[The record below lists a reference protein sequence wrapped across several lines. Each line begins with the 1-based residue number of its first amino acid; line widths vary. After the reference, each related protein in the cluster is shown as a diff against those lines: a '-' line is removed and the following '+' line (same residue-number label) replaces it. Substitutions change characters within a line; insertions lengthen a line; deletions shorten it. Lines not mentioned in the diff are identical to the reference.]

1 MNYIRH
7 LAGFFDR
14 VAADERLNPTH
25 ISMYVSL
32 FQFWNAS
39 RFKNPISISR
49 NELMRVSKISA
60 KATYHKCM
68 KELNDFGY
76 LKYKPSFNPFKG
88 SLVYLF
94 NFQMSSNNETNNDFA
109 ANSPIQKK
117 KNNKTNWQTGSEQP
131 LSTNHT
137 KNETG
142 SEQAQEPYIN
152 GSNIINQTSLNLGKP
167 AQKKEVQKLNGLG
180 KEEKEKLR
188 QKKKLSTPKA
198 DEIPTD
204 SVGKRNVIA
213 RHEAISPSLQ
223 EVQEYFASQKF
234 PTVEAEKF
242 YNYFQSNGWLVG
254 GRTKMKDWKAAARN
268 WMLNAQKFANPFLQ
282 KERAGV
288 RPVKPTAKHLHAN
301 TKKNYSEPL

>member
-94 NFQMSSNNETNNDFA
+94 NFQ
-109 ANSPIQKK
+109 
-117 KNNKTNWQTGSEQP
+117 TGSEQP
-131 LSTNHT
+131 VSTDHT
-137 KNETG
+137 INRTG

-152 GSNIINQTSLNLGKP
+152 GSNIINQTALNLGEP
-167 AQKKEVQKLNGLG
+167 AQKKEVQKVNRSG
-180 KEEKEKLR
+180 KEKEKLR
-188 QKKKLSTPKA
+188 QKKKK
-198 DEIPTD
+198 ID
-204 SVGKRNVIA
+204 SPLGDGGFVA
-213 RHEAISPSLQ
+213 PQLAQ
-223 EVQEYFASQKF
+223 VQEYFASQKY
-234 PTVEAEKF
+234 PSVEAAKF

-254 GRTKMKDWKAAARN
+254 GRTKMKDWQAAARN
-268 WMLNAQKFANPFLQ
+268 WMLNAKKFASG
-282 KERAGV
+282 K
-288 RPVKPTAKHLHAN
+288 PVKPKAKHLHATTN
-301 TKKNYSEPL
+301 KNYSEPL

>member
-49 NELMRVSKISA
+49 GELMRVSKISA

-76 LKYKPSFNPFKG
+76 LKYKPSYNPFKG

-94 NFQMSSNNETNNDFA
+94 NFQ
-109 ANSPIQKK
+109 
-117 KNNKTNWQTGSEQP
+117 TGNEQP
-131 LSTNHT
+131 VSTDHT
-137 KNETG
+137 KNGTG
-142 SEQAQEPYIN
+142 VEQAQEPYIN
-152 GSNIINQTSLNLGKP
+152 GSNIINQTFLNLGKP
-167 AQKKEVQKLNGLG
+167 AQKKEVQKMNGQE
-180 KEEKEKLR
+180 KKEKSSA
-188 QKKKLSTPKA
+188 KK
-198 DEIPTD
+198 E
-204 SVGKRNVIA
+204 RNVFA
-213 RHEAISPSLQ
+213 VPQLAQ
-223 EVQEYFASQKF
+223 VQEYFASQKF
-234 PTVEAEKF
+234 PSVEAAKF

-268 WMLNAQKFANPFLQ
+268 WMLNAK
-282 KERAGV
+282 KYAGGK
-288 RPVKPTAKHLHAN
+288 PVKSKAKHLHAT

>member
-49 NELMRVSKISA
+49 GELMRVSKISA

-94 NFQMSSNNETNNDFA
+94 NFQ
-109 ANSPIQKK
+109 
-117 KNNKTNWQTGSEQP
+117 TGSEQP
-131 LSTNHT
+131 VSTDHT

-152 GSNIINQTSLNLGKP
+152 GSNIINQTSLNLGEP
-167 AQKKEVQKLNGLG
+167 AQKKEV
-180 KEEKEKLR
+180 EKLR
-188 QKKKLSTPKA
+188 GSGKKEKSSAKK
-198 DEIPTD
+198 E
-204 SVGKRNVIA
+204 RNVIPTKEESA
-213 RHEAISPSLQ
+213 KFFVPKPN

-234 PTVEAEKF
+234 PSVEAAKF

-254 GRTKMKDWKAAARN
+254 GRSKMKDWRAAARN
-268 WMLNAQKFANPFLQ
+268 WMLNANKFAAKLPLPS
-282 KERAGV
+282 ERAGV
-288 RPVKPTAKHLHAN
+288 RPPKAKHLHATTN
-301 TKKNYSEPL
+301 KNYSEPL

>member
-49 NELMRVSKISA
+49 GELMRVSKISA

-76 LKYKPSFNPFKG
+76 LKYKPSYNPFKG

-94 NFQMSSNNETNNDFA
+94 NFQ
-109 ANSPIQKK
+109 
-117 KNNKTNWQTGSEQP
+117 TGIEQP
-131 LSTNHT
+131 VITDHT
-137 KNETG
+137 KNGTG

-152 GSNIINQTSLNLGKP
+152 GSNIINQTSLNLGEP
-167 AQKKEVQKLNGLG
+167 VQKKEV
-180 KEEKEKLR
+180 EKLR
-188 QKKKLSTPKA
+188 EPGKKEKSSAKK
-198 DEIPTD
+198 E
-204 SVGKRNVIA
+204 RNVFVVP
-213 RHEAISPSLQ
+213 HLDH
-223 EVQEYFASQKF
+223 VKEYFTWQKF
-234 PTVEAEKF
+234 PPIEASKF

-254 GRTKMKDWKAAARN
+254 GRTKMKDWQAAARN
-268 WMLNAQKFANPFLQ
+268 WMLNANKFA
-282 KERAGV
+282 KG
-288 RPVKPTAKHLHAN
+288 KPEKPKAKHLHATTN
-301 TKKNYSEPL
+301 KNYSEPL

>member
-39 RFKNPISISR
+39 RFQNPISISR

-68 KELNDFGY
+68 RELNDFGY
-76 LKYKPSFNPFKG
+76 LQYRPSYNPFKG

-94 NFQMSSNNETNNDFA
+94 NFQTSSKQAGNA
-109 ANSPIQKK
+109 H
-117 KNNKTNWQTGSEQP
+117 
-131 LSTNHT
+131 HT

-142 SEQAQEPYIN
+142 SEQEQEPYIN
-152 GSNIINQTSLNLGKP
+152 GSNIINQTVLNLGKP
-167 AQKKEVQKLNGLG
+167 AQKKEVRKMNGLR
-180 KEEKEKLR
+180 KKEKSSV
-188 QKKKLSTPKA
+188 KK
-198 DEIPTD
+198 E
-204 SVGKRNVIA
+204 RNVFA
-213 RHEAISPSLQ
+213 APQLSQ
-223 EVQEYFASQKF
+223 VQEYFASQKF
-234 PTVEAEKF
+234 PPVEAEKF

-254 GRTKMKDWKAAARN
+254 GRTKMKDWKAAAHN
-268 WMLNAQKFANPFLQ
+268 WMLNAKKFA
-282 KERAGV
+282 AGKF
-288 RPVKPTAKHLHAN
+288 VKPTAKHLHARTN
-301 TKKNYSEPL
+301 KNYSEPL

>member
-14 VAADERLNPTH
+14 VATDERLNPTH

-49 NELMRVSKISA
+49 GELMRVSKISA

-76 LKYKPSFNPFKG
+76 SKYKPSYNPFKG

-94 NFQMSSNNETNNDFA
+94 NFQ
-109 ANSPIQKK
+109 
-117 KNNKTNWQTGSEQP
+117 TGSEQP
-131 LSTNHT
+131 LSTDHA

-152 GSNIINQTSLNLGKP
+152 GSNIINQTSLNLGEP
-167 AQKKEVQKLNGLG
+167 AQKKEV
-180 KEEKEKLR
+180 EKLR
-188 QKKKLSTPKA
+188 RQGKKEKSSAKK
-198 DEIPTD
+198 E
-204 SVGKRNVIA
+204 RNVFA
-213 RHEAISPSLQ
+213 TPQLAQ
-223 EVQEYFASQKF
+223 VQEYFASQKF
-234 PTVEAEKF
+234 PPVEASKF

-254 GRTKMKDWKAAARN
+254 GRTKMKDWQAAARN
-268 WMLNAQKFANPFLQ
+268 WMLNANKFA
-282 KERAGV
+282 KGKA
-288 RPVKPTAKHLHAN
+288 VKPKAKHLHATTN
-301 TKKNYSEPL
+301 KNYSDPL

>member
-49 NELMRVSKISA
+49 GELMRVSKISA

-76 LKYKPSFNPFKG
+76 LQYRPSYNPFKG

-94 NFQMSSNNETNNDFA
+94 NFQ
-109 ANSPIQKK
+109 
-117 KNNKTNWQTGSEQP
+117 TGSEQP
-131 LSTNHT
+131 FSTDHT
-137 KNETG
+137 KNRTG
-142 SEQAQEPYIN
+142 VEQAQEPYIN
-152 GSNIINQTSLNLGKP
+152 GSNIINQTSLNLGEP
-167 AQKKEVQKLNGLG
+167 AQKKEV
-180 KEEKEKLR
+180 EKLR
-188 QKKKLSTPKA
+188 GSGKKEKSSAKK
-198 DEIPTD
+198 E
-204 SVGKRNVIA
+204 RNEFVA
-213 RHEAISPSLQ
+213 PQ
-223 EVQEYFASQKF
+223 PGEVQEYFASQKF
-234 PTVEAEKF
+234 PSVEAAKF

-254 GRTKMKDWKAAARN
+254 GRSKMKDWRAAARN
-268 WMLNAQKFANPFLQ
+268 WMLNANKFSNPPLRS
-282 KERAGV
+282 ERAGV
-288 RPVKPTAKHLHAN
+288 RSPKAKHLHATTN
-301 TKKNYSEPL
+301 KNYSEPL

>member
-94 NFQMSSNNETNNDFA
+94 NFQTS
-109 ANSPIQKK
+109 
-117 KNNKTNWQTGSEQP
+117 SEQP
-131 LSTNHT
+131 VSTDHT
-137 KNETG
+137 KNGTG

-152 GSNIINQTSLNLGKP
+152 GSNIINQTSLNLGEP
-167 AQKKEVQKLNGLG
+167 AQKKEV
-180 KEEKEKLR
+180 EKLR
-188 QKKKLSTPKA
+188 GYGKKEKSSAKK
-198 DEIPTD
+198 E
-204 SVGKRNVIA
+204 RNVFA
-213 RHEAISPSLQ
+213 APQLSQ
-223 EVQEYFASQKF
+223 VQEYFASQKF
-234 PTVEAEKF
+234 PPVEASKF

-254 GRTKMKDWKAAARN
+254 GRTKMKDWQAAARN
-268 WMLNAQKFANPFLQ
+268 WMLNANKFA
-282 KERAGV
+282 KGKS
-288 RPVKPTAKHLHAN
+288 VKPKAKHLHATTN
-301 TKKNYSEPL
+301 KNYSEPL

>member
-94 NFQMSSNNETNNDFA
+94 NFQTS
-109 ANSPIQKK
+109 
-117 KNNKTNWQTGSEQP
+117 SEQP
-131 LSTNHT
+131 LGTDHT
-137 KNETG
+137 KNGTG
-142 SEQAQEPYIN
+142 IEQAQEPYIN
-152 GSNIINQTSLNLGKP
+152 GSNIINQTSLNLVS
-167 AQKKEVQKLNGLG
+167 Q
-180 KEEKEKLR
+180 R
-188 QKKKLSTPKA
+188 KKK
-198 DEIPTD
+198 
-204 SVGKRNVIA
+204 
-213 RHEAISPSLQ
+213 
-223 EVQEYFASQKF
+223 KF
-234 PTVEAEKF
+234 
-242 YNYFQSNGWLVG
+242 
-254 GRTKMKDWKAAARN
+254 
-268 WMLNAQKFANPFLQ
+268 
-282 KERAGV
+282 
-288 RPVKPTAKHLHAN
+288 
-301 TKKNYSEPL
+301 KN

>member
-1 MNYIRH
+1 MNYIKH

-14 VAADERLNPTH
+14 VASDERLNPTH
-25 ISMYVSL
+25 VSMYVSL

-39 RFKNPISISR
+39 RFQNPISISR
-49 NELMRVSKISA
+49 NELMKVSKISA

-68 KELNDFGY
+68 RELNDFGY
-76 LKYKPSFNPFKG
+76 LKYMPSYNPFKG

-94 NFQMSSNNETNNDFA
+94 NFQ
-109 ANSPIQKK
+109 
-117 KNNKTNWQTGSEQP
+117 TGIEQP
-131 LSTNHT
+131 PDTHHT
-137 KNETG
+137 KNGTG

-152 GSNIINQTSLNLGKP
+152 TSNIINQTELNLGKP
-167 AQKKEVQKLNGLG
+167 AQKREVRKVNRL
-180 KEEKEKLR
+180 EEKEKSSAKKERKAEGLPEVPDEVSGLR
-188 QKKKLSTPKA
+188 QKKKLSAPEA
-198 DEIPTD
+198 DEIPTG

-223 EVQEYFASQKF
+223 QVQEYFASQKF

-268 WMLNAQKFANPFLQ
+268 WMLNAQKFAGG
-282 KERAGV
+282 KS
-288 RPVKPTAKHLHAN
+288 VKPTAKHLHA
-301 TKKNYSEPL
+301 TTAKNYNEPL

>member
-1 MNYIRH
+1 MNYIKH

-14 VAADERLNPTH
+14 VAGDERLNPTH
-25 ISMYVSL
+25 VSMYVSL

-39 RFKNPISISR
+39 RFQNPISISR
-49 NELMRVSKISA
+49 NELMKVSKISA

-76 LKYKPSFNPFKG
+76 LQYRPSYNPFKG

-94 NFQMSSNNETNNDFA
+94 NFQ
-109 ANSPIQKK
+109 
-117 KNNKTNWQTGSEQP
+117 TGSEQP
-131 LSTNHT
+131 PDTHHT

-152 GSNIINQTSLNLGKP
+152 TSNIINQTSLNLGKP
-167 AQKKEVQKLNGLG
+167 AQKKEVQKVNGLE

-188 QKKKLSTPKA
+188 QKKKKKAEAEGESPDGYRDSAKKERNDFVTPQ
-198 DEIPTD
+198 P
-204 SVGKRNVIA
+204 G
-213 RHEAISPSLQ
+213 
-223 EVQEYFASQKF
+223 EVQEYFVSQKF
-234 PTVEAEKF
+234 PPMEAEKF

-268 WMLNAQKFANPFLQ
+268 WMLNAKKFAGE
-282 KERAGV
+282 KS
-288 RPVKPTAKHLHAN
+288 VKPRAKHLHA
-301 TKKNYSEPL
+301 TTAKNYNEPL

>member
-94 NFQMSSNNETNNDFA
+94 NFQ
-109 ANSPIQKK
+109 
-117 KNNKTNWQTGSEQP
+117 TGNEQP
-131 LSTNHT
+131 LSTHHT

-152 GSNIINQTSLNLGKP
+152 GSNIINQTSLNLGEP
-167 AQKKEVQKLNGLG
+167 AQKKEVQKVNGLR

-188 QKKKLSTPKA
+188 QKKKKNSTPLGDGGFVA
-198 DEIPTD
+198 PQL
-204 SVGKRNVIA
+204 S
-213 RHEAISPSLQ
+213 Q
-223 EVQEYFASQKF
+223 VQEYFASQKF
-234 PTVEAEKF
+234 PPVEASKF

-254 GRTKMKDWKAAARN
+254 GRTKMKDWQAAARN
-268 WMLNAQKFANPFLQ
+268 WMLNANKFA
-282 KERAGV
+282 KDK
-288 RPVKPTAKHLHAN
+288 PVKPKAKHLHATTN
-301 TKKNYSEPL
+301 KNYSEPL

>member
-49 NELMRVSKISA
+49 GELMRVSKISA

-76 LKYKPSFNPFKG
+76 LKYKPSYNPFKG

-94 NFQMSSNNETNNDFA
+94 NFQ
-109 ANSPIQKK
+109 
-117 KNNKTNWQTGSEQP
+117 TGSIAESEPPNLFNTETGVEQA
-131 LSTNHT
+131 LVTHHT
-137 KNETG
+137 KIETG
-142 SEQAQEPYIN
+142 VEQAQEPYIN
-152 GSNIINQTSLNLGKP
+152 SSNIINQTSLNLGKP
-167 AQKKEVQKLNGLG
+167 AQKKEVQKMNGQG
-180 KEEKEKLR
+180 KKEKNSA
-188 QKKKLSTPKA
+188 KK
-198 DEIPTD
+198 E
-204 SVGKRNVIA
+204 RNVFA
-213 RHEAISPSLQ
+213 VPQLAQ
-223 EVQEYFASQKF
+223 VQEYFASQKF
-234 PTVEAEKF
+234 PPVEAAKF

-268 WMLNAQKFANPFLQ
+268 WMLNAK
-282 KERAGV
+282 KYAGSK
-288 RPVKPTAKHLHAN
+288 PVKPKAKHLHAKTN
-301 TKKNYSEPL
+301 KNYSEPL

>member
-49 NELMRVSKISA
+49 GELMRVSKISA

-76 LKYKPSFNPFKG
+76 LKYKPSYNPFRG

-94 NFQMSSNNETNNDFA
+94 NFQTS
-109 ANSPIQKK
+109 
-117 KNNKTNWQTGSEQP
+117 SEQP
-131 LSTNHT
+131 VSTDHT

-152 GSNIINQTSLNLGKP
+152 GSNIINQTSLNLGEP
-167 AQKKEVQKLNGLG
+167 AQKKEV
-180 KEEKEKLR
+180 EKLR
-188 QKKKLSTPKA
+188 GSGKKEKSSAKK
-198 DEIPTD
+198 E
-204 SVGKRNVIA
+204 RNVFA
-213 RHEAISPSLQ
+213 APQLAQ
-223 EVQEYFASQKF
+223 VQEYFALQKF
-234 PTVEAEKF
+234 SPVEASKF

-254 GRTKMKDWKAAARN
+254 GRTEMKDWQAAARN
-268 WMLNAQKFANPFLQ
+268 WMLNANKFA
-282 KERAGV
+282 KG
-288 RPVKPTAKHLHAN
+288 KPTKPKAKHLHATTN
-301 TKKNYSEPL
+301 KNYSEPL